1 MTSAPLTRD
10 AHALAMAQLR
20 RRRLWQLQ
28 LLVAL
33 GFGTSLTLR
42 LSSGQPINAP
52 LMYLVMGGF
61 CAASAWALQ
70 KRLSDLSAGLL
81 LAGLTGAL
89 LGMVLL
95 GEGLRDEAVVA
106 LPGVLV
112 IAALLGNRRQLATLA
127 AMMVLTV
134 LLLGLGHMQGWYLS
148 PVVAAQPTS
157 AVEIG
162 VILAVTAFGASLLA
176 GDLASEVMLTQR
188 ARAEAERLAHY
199 DPLTGLPNRRLALD
213 RFEHAARGA
222 ARTGEKVALLLL
234 DLDRFKDIN
243 DALGHAFGDRLL
255 AAVAQQLPP
264 VLRGSDT
271 VARLGGD
278 EFLVVLEGLPRSSD
292 AGEVAAKLLDALA
305 QLRCLGDTDIK
316 IDGSVGIAIWPDDGG
331 DFDTLHQKADIA
343 MYRAKEAGRQCCRYF
358 DAEMDRSVGDH
369 LKLVA
374 GLRHALAR
382 GELQLHYQPQFDLR
396 SGRLIGAE
404 ALLRW
409 ESPTLGRVSP
419 VRFVPVAE
427 QSGQIVEIGAWVLQE
442 ACRQTCPSALSC
454 RGDP

>member
-1 MTSAPLTRD
+1 
-10 AHALAMAQLR
+10 MAQLR

-28 LLVAL
+28 MLVAL

-42 LSSGQPINAP
+42 LGTGQPINAP

-61 CAASAWALQ
+61 CAASAWALH
-70 KRLSDLSAGLL
+70 RRHVDLSAGFL

-95 GEGLRDEAVVA
+95 GEGLRDEAVAA

-134 LLLGLGHMQGWYLS
+134 LLLGLAHVEGWYLS

-176 GDLASEVMLTQR
+176 GDLASEVLLTQR

-222 ARTGEKVALLLL
+222 SRTGEKVALLLL

-419 VRFVPVAE
+419 ARFVPVAE

-442 ACRQTCPSALSC
+442 ACR
-454 RGDP
+454 

>member
-1 MTSAPLTRD
+1 
-10 AHALAMAQLR
+10 
-20 RRRLWQLQ
+20 
-28 LLVAL
+28 
-33 GFGTSLTLR
+33 
-42 LSSGQPINAP
+42 
-52 LMYLVMGGF
+52 
-61 CAASAWALQ
+61 
-70 KRLSDLSAGLL
+70 
-81 LAGLTGAL
+81 
-89 LGMVLL
+89 
-95 GEGLRDEAVVA
+95 
-106 LPGVLV
+106 
-112 IAALLGNRRQLATLA
+112 
-127 AMMVLTV
+127 
-134 LLLGLGHMQGWYLS
+134 
-148 PVVAAQPTS
+148 
-157 AVEIG
+157 
-162 VILAVTAFGASLLA
+162 
-176 GDLASEVMLTQR
+176 
-188 ARAEAERLAHY
+188 
-199 DPLTGLPNRRLALD
+199 LALD

-442 ACRQTCPSALSC
+442 ACRPAAAWRREGLGELTMAVNLSPVQVRRGTLEQDVMAALDASGLLPSALELEFTESLLIVDNEPLRALLLRLRTLGVRFAIDDFGTGYSNLGYLQSFEC
-454 RGDP
+454 QRLKIDQRFVRRMLANGNDEAIVRAIVQMAQALQLGVVAEGIEDAQTLARLREIGCQEGQGFHWSPALPPAQFAAYARQAEQQQVLATGEPATVC